1 MTSFLID
8 LLSNVDFNY
17 QPTSVAN
24 SITAVQILKTKA
36 VIVRVFDHF
45 PPKYAVIIQVLSD

>member
-1 MTSFLID
+1 MFILI
-8 LLSNVDFNY
+8 NY